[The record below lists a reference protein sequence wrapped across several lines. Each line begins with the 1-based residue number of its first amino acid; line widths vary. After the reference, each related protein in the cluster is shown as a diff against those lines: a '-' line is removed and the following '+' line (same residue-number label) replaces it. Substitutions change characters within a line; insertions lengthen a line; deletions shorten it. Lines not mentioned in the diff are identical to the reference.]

1 MIDVTGWGGKTKTY
15 DITID
20 LDRLLAHGLTLKQVL
35 DGLSNANINVGANT
49 VNIGSQSAIVRSVG
63 QIRSMDD
70 IRNTMLSVH
79 DGTPVL
85 VSDVAQVTV
94 GHQPRLGIAGQNDD
108 DDIVQG
114 IVLMRRGAETLPTLT
129 GVLAEVEKINN
140 SGILP
145 PGVRIE
151 RIYDRSALV
160 DITTHTVLH
169 NMVMGVTL
177 IFLIQWLFLGNLR
190 SALIVSATIPFA
202 LLFAVVVLVLSGESA
217 NLLSMGAIDF
227 GIIVDATVIMVE
239 NIFRHLSEVG
249 EVGAARP
256 TRPTPEGLSGKL
268 ATIYHASTEV
278 TQAIFFSATIII
290 AGFLPLFTLS
300 GVEGH
305 IFGPMARTYA
315 YALSGGLLATF
326 TVSPALAALL
336 LPEKVSETETWA
348 VRGLR
353 SFYEKIRDFVLAR
366 RRLTLAAGL
375 AAGALAILAG
385 STIGLEFLPKLEEGN
400 MWIRAVMPASISL
413 EAGNDYANRMR
424 KLIKGFPEAETVIS
438 QHGRPDDGTDS
449 TGFFNAEF
457 FVPLRP
463 FDQWRKGMDKEKLI
477 ADINDALQKAF
488 PGVEF
493 TFSQYIQDNVQ
504 EAASGVKGEN
514 SVKVYG
520 PDLETLAKVANE
532 IKNAI
537 ATVPGITDLA
547 VSASLGQPT
556 IRIDIDRARAARY
569 GLAPGDI
576 NATVQAAIGGQAAGD
591 VYENGS
597 DRHFPMIVR
606 LAPRYR
612 ENIEAIR
619 RIPIGV
625 QGASGVTQVPLSE
638 VATVELVSGA
648 YYIYREQQER
658 YVPVKFSVRGRDLG
672 SAILE
677 AQQRVAEQVKIP
689 GGYRV
694 EWVGEFGN
702 LKNALQR
709 LAVAVPIAIALILLL
724 LFTSFGSLRDT
735 LLAGSA
741 IPMALIG
748 GILSLFLFDMPFSI
762 SAAIGFV
769 ALFGIAAMNGIMVLS
784 CYNRLID
791 AGRARE
797 AALAETC
804 TVQMRPVLMT
814 CAAACVG
821 LLPAAFSTAIGSQVQ
836 RPLAVVVVGGTL
848 LAPVLFLT
856 VLPAAIGLF
865 SRRPVRQAA
874 ERHRRG
880 GALMRSAPLAAL
892 LGLGASALGG
902 CMMGPDFR
910 SPDPPRTDRY
920 LAEDQPAE
928 LVAASIPGGEAQR
941 IVQGLDIPGQ
951 WWTVFHSRPLN
962 DLIERSLAA
971 NPDIHAAVGGAAG
984 RPVHAARPARHAV
997 SHRAGGPW
1005 RGAEPDVERP
1015 VGADRQR
1022 RNSIYGLFTVGLT
1035 ISYTLDLFGANR
1047 RATESLEALAEAQCF
1062 QLEAAYLSL
1071 ASNVVAAAIL
1081 EASLRAQIE
1090 ATQRIIAAQR
1100 ETLGILRRQEGLG
1113 AISGADVAHA
1123 GGSACPGRG
1132 HAAAAAEGA
1141 GAAAQPAGHA
1151 DRPPAERSRWPSASS
1166 SATSSCRRTC
1176 RSACRP
1182 GWSSSG
1188 PTFAPPRPTCT
1199 RPAPRWA
1206 SRSPTSSRRS
1216 P

>member
-1 MIDVTGWGGKTKTY
+1 MQVVIANALRQRVLVIILGAVLMTGGLFAYSTLNIEAYPDPVPPLVDIITQNPGQSSEEIERYITVPIEIQMAGLPYVQAIRTISLFGLSDVKVQFTYDVSYQQASQMVINRLSQMSPLPNGVQPSLSPTSPIGEIFRYRVVGPPGYSVADLKTIQDWILQRRFKAVPGVIDVTGWGGKTKTY

-20 LDRLLAHGLTLKQVL
+20 LDRLLAYGLTLKQVL
-35 DGLSNANINVGANT
+35 DGLNNANINVGANT

-63 QIRSMDD
+63 QIRTMDD
-70 IRNTMLSVH
+70 IRNTMLTVR
-79 DGTPVL
+79 DGAPVL
-85 VSDVAQVTV
+85 VSDVATVTV
-94 GHQPRLGIAGQNDD
+94 GNQPRLGIAGQSEDD
-108 DDIVQG
+108 DVVQG
-114 IVLMRRGAETLPTLT
+114 IVLMRRGAETMPTLT
-129 GVLAEVEKINN
+129 GVLAEVDKINK
-140 SGILP
+140 SGVLP
-145 PGVRIE
+145 AGVRIE

-169 NMVMGVTL
+169 NMVMGVLL
-177 IFLIQWLFLGNLR
+177 IFLIQWMFLGDLR

-202 LLFAVVVLVLSGESA
+202 LLFAVVILVLSGESA

-239 NIFRHLSEVG
+239 NIYRHLSEVG
-249 EVGAARP
+249 HARSRP
-256 TRPTPEGLSGKL
+256 LRPTPEGLDGKL
-268 ATIYHASTEV
+268 ATIFHASTEV

-336 LPEKVSETETWA
+336 LPEKVSHAETRA
-348 VRGLR
+348 VRTLR
-353 SFYEKIRDFVLAR
+353 RGYARLRDVVLAHR
-366 RRLTLAAGL
+366 RTAVAAGMG
-375 AAGALAILAG
+375 AVALAVLAG

-424 KLIKGFPEAETVIS
+424 RLIKGFHEAETVIS

-457 FVPLRP
+457 FVPLKP
-463 FDQWRKGMDKEKLI
+463 FDQWRKGLDKDGLI
-477 ADINDALQKAF
+477 AEMNDALTKAF

-520 PDLETLAKVANE
+520 PDLETLGKVADE
-532 IKNAI
+532 IKNAL
-537 ATVPGITDLA
+537 ATVSGITDLA

-556 IRIDIDRARAARY
+556 IKIDIDRAKAARY
-569 GLAPGDI
+569 GLAPGDV

-597 DRHFPMIVR
+597 DRHFPMVVR

-612 ENIEAIR
+612 ENIEAIK

-625 QGASGVTQVPLSE
+625 QGNSGITQVPLSE
-638 VATVELVSGA
+638 VATVDLVSGA

-677 AQQRVAEQVKIP
+677 AQEQVAEKVKIP

-709 LAVAVPIAIALILLL
+709 LAVAVPIAVGLILLL

-741 IPMALIG
+741 IPMALVG
-748 GILSLFLFDMPFSI
+748 GVLALFLAGMPFSI

-769 ALFGIAAMNGIMVLS
+769 ALFGIAAMNGIMVVG

-791 AGRARE
+791 AGRTPE
-797 AALAETC
+797 TALVETC

-821 LLPAAFSTAIGSQVQ
+821 LIPAAFSTAIGSQVQ
-836 RPLAVVVVGGTL
+836 RPLAIVVVGGTL
-848 LAPVLFLT
+848 LGPLLFLT

-865 SRRPVRQAA
+865 SRRTARRTVRA
-874 ERHRRG
+874 
-880 GALMRSAPLAAL
+880 
-892 LGLGASALGG
+892 
-902 CMMGPDFR
+902 D
-910 SPDPPRTDRY
+910 
-920 LAEDQPAE
+920 
-928 LVAASIPGGEAQR
+928 
-941 IVQGLDIPGQ
+941 
-951 WWTVFHSRPLN
+951 
-962 DLIERSLAA
+962 
-971 NPDIHAAVGGAAG
+971 
-984 RPVHAARPARHAV
+984 
-997 SHRAGGPW
+997 
-1005 RGAEPDVERP
+1005 DV
-1015 VGADRQR
+1015 
-1022 RNSIYGLFTVGLT
+1022 
-1035 ISYTLDLFGANR
+1035 
-1047 RATESLEALAEAQCF
+1047 AEA
-1062 QLEAAYLSL
+1062 
-1071 ASNVVAAAIL
+1071 
-1081 EASLRAQIE
+1081 
-1090 ATQRIIAAQR
+1090 
-1100 ETLGILRRQEGLG
+1100 
-1113 AISGADVAHA
+1113 H
-1123 GGSACPGRG
+1123 
-1132 HAAAAAEGA
+1132 
-1141 GAAAQPAGHA
+1141 
-1151 DRPPAERSRWPSASS
+1151 
-1166 SATSSCRRTC
+1166 
-1176 RSACRP
+1176 
-1182 GWSSSG
+1182 
-1188 PTFAPPRPTCT
+1188 
-1199 RPAPRWA
+1199 
-1206 SRSPTSSRRS
+1206 
-1216 P
+1216 